1 MSLVRETD
9 ARQRRFRWMLVACAG
24 LGICVCGGALLQRTT
39 TTALWLL
46 LSGAILAHW
55 AARRASDCTTLIA
68 LAGVPLY
75 RIATSV
81 AMLPARSSTPL
92 SDLAR
97 MRAAG
102 GGAVNVDDA
111 THLLSLRRIER
122 SDTDLVLS
130 GQWADLATPAATI
143 DGTVLADRLARLP
156 DEDEVWLVRTP
167 LNVRM
172 LSGDLLRVAAAAARS
187 GRGAR
192 GAGHGPPTVGQAPVA
207 GDDRSPEL
215 AGTEASR

>member
-1 MSLVRETD
+1 MALVRETN
-9 ARQRRFRWMLVACAG
+9 AQQRRFRWMLVACAG
-24 LGICVCGGALLQRTT
+24 LGLCVCGGALLQRAT

-46 LSGAILAHW
+46 LSGAIVAHW
-55 AARRASDCTTLIA
+55 AARRASDCTALIA

-75 RIATSV
+75 RIATPV

-102 GGAVNVDDA
+102 GGAVNVDGA
-111 THLLSLRRIER
+111 THLLSPRRIER
-122 SDTDLVLS
+122 SDTDLVLA
-130 GQWADLATPAATI
+130 GQWADLATPAAAI
-143 DGTVLADRLARLP
+143 DGAITADRLARLP

-167 LNVRM
+167 TNVRM
-172 LSGDLLRVAAAAARS
+172 LSGDLLRVAAAAARA

-192 GAGHGPPTVGQAPVA
+192 GAGRGHPMVGDAPVA
-207 GDDRSPEL
+207 ADDRSREL